1 MEMEKHD
8 KFRVEDYLPFL
19 DPDIAKWFNSRYSS
33 LTEPQKRA
41 IPLIHQKKNVLVS
54 SPTGTGK
61 TLTGFLSIINEL
73 FLMARAGTLEDKI
86 YCVYISPLK
95 ALANDIDKNLKRPL
109 DEIYQIAEE
118 SGERVPRIN
127 VAVRSGDTPQNE
139 RQRMLRKPPH
149 IFITTPESLSLALS
163 APKFK
168 EKLITA
174 RYLVLDEI
182 HEVSAT
188 KRGALL
194 SLNVERLE
202 AMTGGLVR
210 IGLSATQA
218 PLEVIGS
225 YLCGYNGN
233 VPRKFE
239 IVDVDTKKF
248 LDLQTMTPVRDLTQ
262 ASSEVA
268 NDRMYD
274 ILAELIDSH
283 QTTLVFTNTRAATEH
298 VAIRLKARGI
308 ESIEAHHSSLGKET
322 RLEVENKLKNGELK
336 CVITS
341 TSLELG
347 IDIGYIDL
355 VVQIGSPKSVSK
367 GLQRIGRS
375 GHGIN
380 ELSKGR
386 FVVFDLDDLVECS
399 VLTKAAYDRE
409 IDRVVVPR
417 NSLDVLAQ
425 ALVGM
430 SLEKQ
435 WKKEEALAM
444 VRNSYTFH
452 NLPEEDFE
460 ATLNYLSGEME
471 SGGIFP
477 KLWYDRDTNTFGRK
491 KSSRMIYFMN
501 IGTIPDESDYHV
513 VNERGKHLG
522 QLSDKFVERLK
533 TGDILV
539 LGARTYMFLRTSRNK
554 VTVKEA
560 TGMRPTVPS
569 WTGEMLPRS
578 YDLGVLIGKFR
589 EEAVTRITGGDD
601 VAAWLSENY
610 RLDQFGVNS
619 IISYIRSQMKYAIP
633 SHKELLVEGYV
644 DESSNYNAIF
654 HIPLGRR
661 VNDALSRA
669 YAQELSDTYSVN
681 TRITVTDDGFM
692 LTYPKKISLKS
703 IVRLVNEKNIDDLV
717 RKSIHNTEIFK
728 QRFRHCASRSLM
740 ILRKYKGYDISV
752 AKQQLRSDRVLK
764 SLETIPNFPVI
775 KETFNEILNDM
786 MDLPR
791 AKAYVSDVVDGSH
804 YRCLEY
810 SAETSPFSHGI
821 ILAGISDVVLMEDR
835 SKLLRE
841 LQSKIIDKV
850 YGTASVRF
858 LIQDQKLVD
867 AYFRSKVPRIEQPD
881 DIRRFASHFLYID
894 PFRSRF
900 NSPGPYSTIEI
911 SGEMEERILAGDL
924 RSVYVRGTQYA
935 NREHAGICQALFARS
950 HALEP
955 AEEKVYNSLDDS
967 TLQQIKSAT
976 GTDDLELKNA
986 LIKLES
992 SYLIQKV
999 VKNGITRYRKD
1010 IKSDGVDM
1018 KKALREALTMTLGS
1032 FGPMTLDE
1040 ILIKVPVDEELL
1052 TRELRDLTS
1061 SGILV
1066 MDYITPVF
1074 STQYMLKSDLEA
1086 LLNQR
1091 KVDVRRIRLGKFL
1104 RTFDSVESFIDSLGF
1119 FSEPWDL
1126 RQRVPGYTEAE
1137 ISRLVSNGKI
1147 LRCRLIKRRD
1157 SYVKTE
1163 IAAALHDLRY
1173 EDPKDEEKQILN
1185 LIGNGV
1191 HSQKELMELAGLDTR
1206 TFRQLISLMEY
1217 KGSIRRIGPNNYD
1230 LLFPDRQ
1237 PGDRETALRTILSVF
1252 GPLSSREISS
1262 NFWFDPAGILR
1273 TGNVNQIYSDGEIFY
1288 GELGDTSKDAMT
1300 MLLTMRDPTGAYFE
1314 GQYYGSTGLNAR
1326 LIGNDGDL
1334 GDFSME
1340 INDELAVISNVEVK
1354 TDLRNF
1360 LDGVESSLIRGG
1372 VRAAFVEAEES
1383 VMKSAGE
1390 LGYNVISGK
1399 IFIGRIPAMEF
1410 SEEDFL
1416 RLSLRRIRSISE
1428 SRSSHYN
1435 FIRERFLG
1443 IRNDFEAN
1451 MLGIKDT
1458 LIDSFFRS
1466 RLIYQYNGPFDAPSY
1481 GAMDGIS
1488 LLRSIRDYRL
1498 GPSDK
1503 EIIRLLLEEGSISEK
1518 EVILRLKKGVTGVR
1532 MILKNLYRNNVIVK
1546 DSGRKYIYVPEKHA
1560 RDEALAL
1567 VLREIV
1573 SLFGFFD
1580 LDRLRKMLGIEPDES
1595 LKAAIA
1601 GMIESGVIKEAVA
1614 PGMAGVVYVNSGM
1627 ATGKPHPGKE
1637 GSYIIA
1643 PKDLVSLYFQGY
1655 VKTIAGTANHYLFY
1669 AEGSVKAVFTARKTG
1684 RILTVGKI
1692 LGDRSYRESIKREL
1706 NSIGYAVNFA

>member
-1 MEMEKHD
+1 MEIEKQD

-19 DPDIAKWFNSRYSS
+19 DPVIAKWFNSKYSS
-33 LTEPQKRA
+33 LTDPQKRA
-41 IPLIHQKKNVLVS
+41 IPLIHQKRNVLVS

-73 FLMARAGTLEDKI
+73 FLMARTGTLEDKI
-86 YCVYISPLK
+86 YCIYISPLK

-109 DEIYQIAEE
+109 DEIYKMVEE
-118 SGERVPRIN
+118 SGEKVPRIN

-139 RQRMLRKPPH
+139 RQKMLRKPPH

-168 EKLITA
+168 EKLVTA
-174 RYLVLDEI
+174 KYLVLDEI

-225 YLCGYNGN
+225 YLCGYKGSS
-233 VPRKFE
+233 PREFE

-248 LDLQTMTPVRDLTQ
+248 LDLSTLTPVKDLTQ

-274 ILAELIDSH
+274 ILADLIDSH
-283 QTTLVFTNTRAATEH
+283 QTTLIFTNTRAATEH

-322 RLEVENKLKNGELK
+322 RLEVENKLKNGELR

-380 ELSKGR
+380 ELSMGR

-399 VLTKAAYDRE
+399 VLTRAAYDRE
-409 IDRVVVPR
+409 IDKVVVPR

-430 SLEKQ
+430 SIEKQ
-435 WKKEEALAM
+435 WKVDEALAL
-444 VRNSYTFH
+444 VRNSYTYH
-452 NLPEEDFE
+452 ELPEDDFT

-477 KLWYDRDTNTFGRK
+477 KIWYDKENGTFGRK

-533 TGDILV
+533 AGDILV

-589 EEAVTRITGGDD
+589 EEVVRKISKGED
-601 VAAWLSENY
+601 VATWLSDFY
-610 RLDQFGVNS
+610 RLDQSGVNS
-619 IISYIRSQMKYAIP
+619 IVSYMRSQMKYAIP
-633 SHKELLVEGYV
+633 TDRELLVEGYV

-669 YAQELSDTYSVN
+669 YAQQLSDTYSVN

-692 LTYPKKISLKS
+692 LTYPKKIGLRS
-703 IVRLVNEKNIDDLV
+703 IVKLVNTENIDELV

-752 AKQQLRSDRVLK
+752 AKQQLRSDKVLK
-764 SLETIPNFPVI
+764 SLESIPNFPVM

-791 AKAYVSDVVDGSH
+791 ARNYVTGVVDSSH
-804 YRCLEY
+804 FKCMEY
-810 SAETSPFSHGI
+810 TSETSPFSHGI

-850 YGTASVRF
+850 YGTSNVRF

-867 AYFRSKVPRIEQPD
+867 QYFRSKIPRIEQPGD
-881 DIRRFASHFLYID
+881 LEKFVSHFLYID
-894 PFRSRF
+894 PFKARF
-900 NSPGPYSTIEI
+900 NSPGPYSSIQI
-911 SGEMEERILAGDL
+911 SDMIEERIITGGLE
-924 RSVYVRGTQYA
+924 SVYVRGTQYA
-935 NREHAGICQALFARS
+935 SRDHAIICHSLFAK
-950 HALEP
+950 
-955 AEEKVYNSLDDS
+955 EKVLDDMEQRVYES
-967 TLQQIKSAT
+967 IDDNTVQQIKGIT
-976 GTDDLELKNA
+976 GIDDLDLKNA
-986 LIKLES
+986 LMRLES
-992 SYLIQKV
+992 AYLVHKIHS
-999 VKNGITRYRKD
+999 GGATRYRRAEKYPETD
-1010 IKSDGVDM
+1010 RR
-1018 KKALREALTMTLGS
+1018 KALKDAIVMILGS
-1032 FGPMTLDE
+1032 FGPLTLDE
-1040 ILIKVPVDEELL
+1040 MLIRVPVEEEMLS
-1052 TRELRDLTS
+1052 TELHKLTS
-1061 SGILV
+1061 TGTVV

-1074 STQYMLKSDLEA
+1074 SMQYILKSDLDA
-1086 LLNQR
+1086 LLNYR
-1091 KVDVRRIRLGKFL
+1091 KIDVRRLRLGKFL
-1104 RTFDSVESFIDSLGF
+1104 REFSSVETYIESAGF
-1119 FSEPWDL
+1119 FADPWDL
-1126 RQRVPGYTEAE
+1126 RQRVPEYEESE
-1137 ISRLVSNGKI
+1137 IKSLQEQGKI
-1147 LRCRLIKRRD
+1147 IRCRLIKKRE

-1163 IAAALHDLRY
+1163 IASALYDLRF
-1173 EDPKDEEKQILN
+1173 EPPKEEELQLMK
-1185 LIGNGV
+1185 LIENGV
-1191 HSQKELMELAGLDTR
+1191 HFAKELMELTGIDSR

-1217 KGSIRRIGPNNYD
+1217 KGSIRRAGPNNYVP
-1230 LLFPDRQ
+1230 LFSYRE
-1237 PGDRETALRTILSVF
+1237 PGDGETALKTLLSVF
-1252 GPLSSREISS
+1252 GPLSLREISS
-1262 NFWFDPAGILR
+1262 TFWFDPSQILRAGIIK
-1273 TGNVNQIYSDGEIFY
+1273 QIYSEGEVFY
-1288 GELGDTSKDAMT
+1288 GDLEEGRDTAKT

-1326 LIGNDGDL
+1326 LVGSEGDL

-1354 TDLRNF
+1354 SGLKEF
-1360 LDGVESSLIRGG
+1360 LEGMKSSMKRGG
-1372 VRAAFVEAEES
+1372 VRAAFIEGDEGILKASE
-1383 VMKSAGE
+1383 E
-1390 LGYNVISGK
+1390 LGYRVMSGRV
-1399 IFIGRIPAMEF
+1399 FIGDTRTMDF
-1410 SEEDFL
+1410 KEEDFL
-1416 RLSLRRIRSISE
+1416 QLSLERIRELSE
-1428 SRSSHYN
+1428 SKTSYYN
-1435 FIRERFLG
+1435 YIRERFLG

-1451 MLGIKDT
+1451 VLGIKDT

-1466 RLIYQYNGPFDAPSY
+1466 SLIYQYNGPFDSSSY

-1488 LLRSIRDYRL
+1488 LLRSVRDYKL
-1498 GPSDK
+1498 NPADK
-1503 EIIRLLLEEGSISEK
+1503 EIVRVVLEEGGVTEK
-1518 EVILRLKKGVTGVR
+1518 EVILRLKKGVTGIR
-1532 MILKNLYRNNVIVK
+1532 LILKNLYRNNVLAK
-1546 DSGRKYIYVPEKHA
+1546 DSSRRYVYVPEKHS
-1560 RDEALAL
+1560 REEALGII
-1567 VLREIV
+1567 LRETIA
-1573 SLFGFFD
+1573 LFGFFD
-1580 LDRLRKMLGIEPDES
+1580 MARIRKMLGILPNDSVRTAISNLVES
-1595 LKAAIA
+1595 KL
-1601 GMIESGVIKEAVA
+1601 VVEAVTPDM
-1614 PGMAGVVYVNSGM
+1614 PGIIYVDSRIADSTSQTRNLSS
-1627 ATGKPHPGKE
+1627 H
-1637 GSYIIA
+1637 IIA
-1643 PKDLVSLYFQGY
+1643 PKDLVSLYFQDY
-1655 VKTIAGTANHYLFY
+1655 VRSIAGTASYYLFCT
-1669 AEGSVKAVFTARKTG
+1669 EGSVKAVFKARKNG

-1692 LGDRSYRESIKREL
+1692 QGDRSYRESIKREL
-1706 NSIGYAVNFA
+1706 NSIGYAVNFT